1 MATSQSRR
9 NDVNEE
15 RLSRRSI
22 IAIMAAG
29 LVVGVVALLAT
40 MFVVG
45 NAKPT
50 YSASALL
57 SIIPS
62 AALQGPTAQAGDQLS
77 VWEALNGGQAGKV
90 ASEVFQQPKWSD
102 GAAQT
107 LGVASKDLRV
117 TAGPPPE
124 ATTLIKLTVEA
135 PAPQIAE
142 QAVDLIIKS
151 ATGDATKAAGGSLVQ
166 INTVQDAGGTA
177 VSSGVPASQ
186 LLIVVFIGGLLVGSG
201 AALIIARAR
210 SRSDEEPEYLDSG
223 QFPAV
228 QGSGYGRPVA
238 PPAGRPVNG
247 GPGSNGGGQ
256 YGAPPRRPAGDPRA
270 QPPR

>member
-1 MATSQSRR
+1 M
-9 NDVNEE
+9 NEE

-29 LVVGVVALLAT
+29 LIVGVVALLAT

-50 YSASALL
+50 YTASALL
-57 SIIPS
+57 SVTPS
-62 AALQGPTAQAGDQLS
+62 PAVQSSPQAGDQLS
-77 VWEALNGGQAGKV
+77 VWEALNGGQAGKI
-90 ASEVFQQPKWSD
+90 ASEVYSQPRFSD
-102 GAAQT
+102 AAAQA
-107 LGVASKDLRV
+107 LGVAGGDLKV

-124 ATTLIKLTVEA
+124 ATTLIKLSVEA
-135 PAPQIAE
+135 PAPQVAE
-142 QAVDLIIKS
+142 QAAAQIIKDGQKE
-151 ATGDATKAAGGSLVQ
+151 ATQAAGGTLVA
-166 INTVQDAGGTA
+166 INVIQAPEGTA

-210 SRSDEEPEYLDSG
+210 SRSDDEPEYLDSG
-223 QFPAV
+223 EFRAV
-228 QGSGYGRPVA
+228 QSSGYGRPVG
-238 PPAGRPVNG
+238 PPQGRPLNG

-256 YGAPPRRPAGDPRA
+256 YGPPRRPAGDPRA
-270 QPPR
+270 QQPPR

>member
-1 MATSQSRR
+1 
-9 NDVNEE
+9 VNEE

-50 YSASALL
+50 YTASALL
-57 SIIPS
+57 AVKPS
-62 AALQGPTAQAGDQLS
+62 ANVAAGDQLS
-77 VWEALNGGQAGKV
+77 TWEALNGGQAGRV

-102 GAAQT
+102 GAAQR
-107 LGVASKDLRV
+107 LGVASGDLRV

-124 ATTLIKLTVEA
+124 ASTLIKLTVEA

-142 QAVDLIIKS
+142 QAADQIIS
-151 ATGDATKAAGGSLVQ
+151 DATKLATDVAGGTLVQ
-166 INTVQDAGGTA
+166 IVVVQDAAGSA

-210 SRSDEEPEYLDSG
+210 SRSDDEPEYFDSG

-228 QGSGYGRPVA
+228 QSSGYGRPVA
-238 PPAGRPVNG
+238 PSPGRPVNG
-247 GPGSNGGGQ
+247 GPGNNGGGQ
-256 YGAPPRRPAGDPRA
+256 YGPPPRRPAGDPRA
-270 QPPR
+270 QQPPR

>member
-1 MATSQSRR
+1 M
-9 NDVNEE
+9 NEE

-50 YSASALL
+50 YTASALL
-57 SIIPS
+57 AITPS
-62 AALQGPTAQAGDQLS
+62 KVIAQPGGAGAGDQLS
-77 VWEALNGGQAGKV
+77 TWEALNGGQAGKI
-90 ASEVFQQPKWSD
+90 ASEVYQQSRWSD
-102 GAAQT
+102 AAAQT
-107 LGVASKDLRV
+107 LGVASSDLRV

-124 ATTLIKLTVEA
+124 ASTLIKLTVEA

-142 QAVDLIIKS
+142 QAANQIIKDGQQT
-151 ATGDATKAAGGSLVQ
+151 ATSVAGGTLVE
-166 INTVQDAGGTA
+166 IITVQDATGSA

-210 SRSDEEPEYLDSG
+210 SRSDDEPEYLDSG
-223 QFPAV
+223 QFQAV
-228 QGSGYGRPVA
+228 QSSGYGRPAA
-238 PPAGRPVNG
+238 PPPGRPVNG
-247 GPGSNGGGQ
+247 GPGNNGGGQ
-256 YGAPPRRPAGDPRA
+256 YGAPPRRPTPDPRA
-270 QPPR
+270 QQPPR

>member
-1 MATSQSRR
+1 
-9 NDVNEE
+9 VNEE

-50 YSASALL
+50 YTASALL
-57 SIIPS
+57 SIVPS
-62 AALQGPTAQAGDQLS
+62 PVLQGPGAQAGDQLS

-90 ASEVFQQPKWSD
+90 ASEVYQQPKWSD
-102 GAAQT
+102 AAAQK
-107 LGVASKDLRV
+107 LGVASGDLRV

-124 ATTLIKLTVEA
+124 ATTLIKLSVEA

-142 QAVDLIIKS
+142 QAAGQIIVDAKQE
-151 ATGDATKAAGGSLVQ
+151 AQQAAGGTLVA
-166 INTVQDAGGTA
+166 INVVQPPEGTA

-210 SRSDEEPEYLDSG
+210 SRSDDEPEYLDSG
-223 QFPAV
+223 QFQAV
-228 QGSGYGRPVA
+228 QSSGYGRPA
-238 PPAGRPVNG
+238 TPPPGRPVNG
-247 GPGSNGGGQ
+247 GPGSNGGGP
-256 YGAPPRRPAGDPRA
+256 YGAPPRRPTPDPRA
-270 QPPR
+270 QQPPR

>member
-1 MATSQSRR
+1 
-9 NDVNEE
+9 VNEE

-50 YSASALL
+50 YTASALL
-57 SIIPS
+57 AVKPS
-62 AALQGPTAQAGDQLS
+62 TQVAPGDQLS
-77 VWEALNGGQAGKV
+77 AWEGLNGGQAGRV
-90 ASEVFQQPKWSD
+90 ASEVYQQPRFSD
-102 GAAQT
+102 AAAQA
-107 LGVASKDLRV
+107 LGVAPGDLRV

-124 ATTLIKLTVEA
+124 ASTLIKLTVEA

-142 QAVDLIIKS
+142 QAANQIIKDGLTT
-151 ATGDATKAAGGSLVQ
+151 ATEVAGGGLVQ
-166 INTVQDAGGTA
+166 IITVQDATGSA

-210 SRSDEEPEYLDSG
+210 SRTEEEPEYYDSG

-228 QGSGYGRPVA
+228 QGSGYGRPA
-238 PPAGRPVNG
+238 SPPQGRPVNG
-247 GPGSNGGGQ
+247 GPGNNGGGQ

-270 QPPR
+270 QQPPR

>member
-1 MATSQSRR
+1 
-9 NDVNEE
+9 VNEE

-57 SIIPS
+57 AITPS
-62 AALQGPTAQAGDQLS
+62 KVISQPGGAGAGDQLS
-77 VWEALNGGQAGKV
+77 TWEALNGGQAGKI
-90 ASEVFQQPKWSD
+90 ASEVYQQPRWSD
-102 GAAQT
+102 AAAQT
-107 LGVASKDLRV
+107 LGVASSDLRV

-124 ATTLIKLTVEA
+124 ASTLIKLTVEA

-142 QAVDLIIKS
+142 QAANQIIKDAQ
-151 ATGDATKAAGGSLVQ
+151 ATATEVAGGTLVQ
-166 INTVQDAGGTA
+166 IIPVQDATGSA

-210 SRSDEEPEYLDSG
+210 ARSDEEPEYFDSG

-238 PPAGRPVNG
+238 PSPGRPVNG
-247 GPGSNGGGQ
+247 GPVNNGGGQ
-256 YGAPPRRPAGDPRA
+256 YGPPRRPAGDPRA
-270 QPPR
+270 QQPPR

>member
-1 MATSQSRR
+1 M
-9 NDVNEE
+9 NEE

-29 LVVGVVALLAT
+29 LVVGVIALLAT

-50 YSASALL
+50 YTATALL
-57 SIIPS
+57 AITPS
-62 AALQGPTAQAGDQLS
+62 KVLATPGGTGGTGDQLS
-77 VWEALNGGQAGKV
+77 TWEALNGGQAGKI
-90 ASEVFQQPKWSD
+90 ASEVFQQARFSD
-102 GAAQT
+102 AAAQA
-107 LGVASKDLRV
+107 LGVAGSDLRV

-124 ATTLIKLTVEA
+124 ASTLIKLTVEA

-142 QAVDLIIKS
+142 QAANQIINDGRAP
-151 ATGDATKAAGGSLVQ
+151 ATEVAGGTLVQ
-166 INTVQDAGGTA
+166 IITVQDATGSA

-210 SRSDEEPEYLDSG
+210 SRSDDEPEYLDSG

-228 QGSGYGRPVA
+228 QGSGYGRPVT
-238 PPAGRPVNG
+238 PPPGRPVNG
-247 GPGSNGGGQ
+247 GPGNNGGGQ
-256 YGAPPRRPAGDPRA
+256 YGPPRRPAGDPRSQ